1 MKRRQSAIPENNK
14 RLCKKD
20 MLPRGWKQIHAI
32 LSSSW
37 NAEKEISFYDDINNI
52 VGFLILHHSF
62 WVIFLV
68 VVLGLTIYIQVLGSI
83 NGWMVALLFLGKK
96 KLGYKLLWWYDAIKL
111 LSPLQLRSLFEVL
124 LTPGGLPLAVS
135 FSSSLWYS
143 RGPIV

>member
-96 KLGYKLLWWYDAIKL
+96 KNWGINCSGGMMQLNSYLLCSWGL
-111 LSPLQLRSLFEVL
+111 CLRFYWPQEGSH
-124 LTPGGLPLAVS
+124 
-135 FSSSLWYS
+135 
-143 RGPIV
+143 